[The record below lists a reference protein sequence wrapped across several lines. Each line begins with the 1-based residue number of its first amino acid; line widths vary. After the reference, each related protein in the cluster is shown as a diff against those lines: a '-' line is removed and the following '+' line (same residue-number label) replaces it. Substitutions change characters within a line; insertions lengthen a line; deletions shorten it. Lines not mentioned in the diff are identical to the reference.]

1 MNIFITLVIGLDKL
15 IEGLDDFNKRSVNK
29 SYYHWSYMYL
39 DFKTWVRS
47 NPFYERCQI
56 KSI

>member
-29 SYYHWSYMYL
+29 S
-39 DFKTWVRS
+39 
-47 NPFYERCQI
+47 
-56 KSI
+56 